1 MPNGIMV
8 GGTGTFVAKP
18 VDKNGNATP
27 LPVGIIPG
35 WKASDPNITIAPST
49 DGLSAKVGVPLSFT
63 PGQSFT
69 LSVMAILPDATMP
82 GGTLL
87 VPLLAVEVA
96 AFVISQSA

>member
-8 GGTGTFVAKP
+8 GGTGTFAAKP
-18 VDKNGNATP
+18 VDRNGNATP
-27 LPVGIIPG
+27 LPAGIVPL
-35 WKASDPNITIAPST
+35 WKASDPNITIAPSPL
-49 DGLSAKVGVPLSFT
+49 GLSATVGVPLNFT

-69 LSVMAILPDATMP
+69 LSVMATLPDATTP